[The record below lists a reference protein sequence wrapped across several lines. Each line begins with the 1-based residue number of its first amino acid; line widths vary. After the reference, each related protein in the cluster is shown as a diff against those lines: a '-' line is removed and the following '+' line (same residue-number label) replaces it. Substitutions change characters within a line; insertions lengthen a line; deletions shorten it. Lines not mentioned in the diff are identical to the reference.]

1 MIQNF
6 GKKLLFINIFKSY
19 ITMYV
24 SELKAKVAP
33 FALWHW
39 SFCLQYS
46 ATDITKLK
54 LICSVWIDWKSYFY
68 DAIKSYN
75 TKQS

>member
-6 GKKLLFINIFKSY
+6 GKNLLFINIFKPY

-33 FALWHW
+33 FALWH
-39 SFCLQYS
+39 
-46 ATDITKLK
+46 
-54 LICSVWIDWKSYFY
+54 
-68 DAIKSYN
+68 
-75 TKQS
+75 

>member
-6 GKKLLFINIFKSY
+6 GKNLLFINIFKSY

-33 FALWHW
+33 FALWH
-39 SFCLQYS
+39 
-46 ATDITKLK
+46 
-54 LICSVWIDWKSYFY
+54 
-68 DAIKSYN
+68 
-75 TKQS
+75 